1 MSALSRRIS
10 RGSYELAYERD
21 ALEPQVLLLHGFTG
35 SARTL
40 DAVAQGLRD
49 AGLGTLAVDLLGHGR
64 SDAPEDPKLYA
75 LERACAD
82 LAAILD
88 AERMPRAALL
98 GYSMG
103 GRVAL
108 GFACA
113 FPERVRALVL
123 VGASAG
129 LQQEAE
135 RAARR
140 EADERLADDIARFG
154 VPAFVERWMA
164 NPLFASQA
172 RLGERFLAESRL
184 QRLANS
190 AAGLAGSLRGLG
202 TGVQPALHDDLARL
216 ALPVLLVHGAEDAK
230 FRAIAHDLAAR
241 LPNARV
247 AAIPDAGHAAQ
258 IENPAAFLAVATE
271 FLLQNQHDP

>member
-1 MSALSRRIS
+1 MSARLRRIS
-10 RGSYELAYERD
+10 RGPYALAYERD
-21 ALEPQVLLLHGFTG
+21 ARDPSVLLLHGFTG
-35 SARTL
+35 SVRTL
-40 DAVAQGLRD
+40 DAVSQGLRD

-64 SDAPEDPKLYA
+64 SDAPVDPLLYS

-88 AERMPRAALL
+88 AERVPRAALL

-129 LQQEAE
+129 LEQEAE
-135 RAARR
+135 RTARR
-140 EADERLADDIARFG
+140 EADERLAEEILRFG

-164 NPLFASQA
+164 NPLFASQT
-172 RLGERFLAESRL
+172 RLGERFLAESRA
-184 QRLANS
+184 QRLASS
-190 AAGLAGSLRGLG
+190 AVGLAGSLRGLG
-202 TGVQPALHDDLARL
+202 TGVQPALHAKLARL

-230 FRAIAHDLAAR
+230 FREIAHDLAAR

-247 AAIPDAGHAAQ
+247 AAIPEAGHAAQ
-258 IENPAAFLAVATE
+258 IENPAAFLAVTTE
-271 FLLQNQHDP
+271 FLLETHHDP

>member
-1 MSALSRRIS
+1 MSALSRRIA
-10 RGSYELAYERD
+10 RGPYALAYEREAGD
-21 ALEPQVLLLHGFTG
+21 PRVLLLHGFTG

-40 DAVAQGLRD
+40 DGVARGLRE

-64 SDAPEDPKLYA
+64 SDAPKDAKLYA
-75 LERACAD
+75 LDRACAD

-88 AERMPRAALL
+88 AERVPRAALL

-129 LQQEAE
+129 LEQEAE

-140 EADERLADDIARFG
+140 EADDRLADEIVRFG

-172 RLGERFLAESRL
+172 RLGERFLAESRS
-184 QRLANS
+184 QRLACS

-202 TGVQPALHDDLARL
+202 TGVQPALHARLARV

-230 FRAIAHDLAAR
+230 FRAIAHDLAKR

-247 AAIPDAGHAAQ
+247 ASIPEAGHAAQ
-258 IENPAAFLAVATE
+258 IENPAAFLAVTTE
-271 FLLQNQHDP
+271 FLLQTHHDP